1 MTLFSCE
8 CHNPFDDKSTLIQ
21 VKAWCRITLLV
32 NAISDSW
39 VHESSAFGYDPVR
52 LECANQLMLIN
63 PRWRLRSGIRILS
76 GGTNPVPEPMLTCY
90 QPDPGFI
97 VKVISMPNFR
107 PFLPC
112 VIQQGNLRDL
122 IAATGLVNLLKLDSN
137 RRFFSPCDLEIC
149 GSKSII
155 FFSRVTLQF
164 DVWPWKT
171 TGHLFPGPLLCYFK
185 LCASF
190 RSHWWIQTGVTV
202 RTRPIWFKIDDF
214 FLAVWLCN
222 LMYDLEK
229 Q

>member
-21 VKAWCRITLLV
+21 VKACCRITLLV

-112 VIQQGNLRDL
+112 RYPTRQSEGFDSCDRPS
-122 IAATGLVNLLKLDSN
+122 KLTQIG
-137 RRFFSPCDLEIC
+137 F
-149 GSKSII
+149 KSSI
-155 FFSRVTLQF
+155 FQPM
-164 DVWPWKT
+164 WP
-171 TGHLFPGPLLCYFK
+171 
-185 LCASF
+185 
-190 RSHWWIQTGVTV
+190 R
-202 RTRPIWFKIDDF
+202 
-214 FLAVWLCN
+214 N
-222 LMYDLEK
+222 LMDDPEK
-229 Q
+229 